1 MLNRSIDYCRLQII
15 AVRWQNDMNYRQ
27 LFQNNL
33 EKALAE
39 YPLTPEEKR
48 VIVEWHNLPG
58 NELEALINKGA
69 IFTLSK

>member
-1 MLNRSIDYCRLQII
+1 MINRSIDHCRLQII
-15 AVRWQNDMNYRQ
+15 AVRWQNDMNYRL

-48 VIVEWHNLPG
+48 IVSEWHKLPG
-58 NELEALINKGA
+58 SELEAMINKGVLL
-69 IFTLSK
+69 FMR